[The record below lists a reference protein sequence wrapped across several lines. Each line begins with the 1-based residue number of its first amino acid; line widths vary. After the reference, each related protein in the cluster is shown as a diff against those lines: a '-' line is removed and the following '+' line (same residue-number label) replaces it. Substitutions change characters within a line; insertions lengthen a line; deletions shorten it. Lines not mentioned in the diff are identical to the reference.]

1 MGWVCDSSLA
11 FKRVKILK
19 YMTLPHS
26 IRGCINYYYYF
37 FFGESKYYFN
47 ITIGHVC
54 FYIYYLMSN
63 SRTTNY
69 FTIFLSHLWCGRL
82 WMVNHYRPSIFYL
95 SITLGHVKVVA
106 RNYENFC
113 GLKLF
118 PFNNNDYFDIIT
130 KYEWLIWH

>member
-19 YMTLPHS
+19 YMTLPTYHP
-26 IRGCINYYYYF
+26 RLHKLLLF
-37 FFGESKYYFN
+37 FFGKSKYYFN

-54 FYIYYLMSN
+54 FYIHYLMSN

-69 FTIFLSHLWCGRL
+69 FTIFLSHLWRGRL

-95 SITLGHVKVVA
+95 SITLGHIKVVA